1 MPKYPQ
7 ELIDRAHDLA
17 FKGDLSNKEIA
28 KHLKSFWPEIF
39 KDDAKIANQLHHILY
54 VKKDSGFWIEDM
66 KKIME
71 KAPPS
76 NGYQVAVRLSR
87 DVYERLDK
95 YRNKTRI
102 SKTAT
107 IEQAI
112 IEHLDYKESVTDPVP
127 PKKPT
132 IAESFLDFFTLKRF
146 R

>member
-1 MPKYPQ
+1 MPKHSQ
-7 ELIDRAHDLA
+7 ELIDQAHDLA

-28 KHLKSFWPEIF
+28 KKLNLT
-39 KDDAKIANQLHHILY
+39 ANQLHYILY
-54 VKKDSGFWIEDM
+54 TKQDSGYWIKDV

-76 NGYQVAVRLSR
+76 GGYQVAVRLNR

-95 YRNKTRI
+95 YRSKTRI

-112 IEHLDYKESVTDPVP
+112 IEHLDYKESVTVP
-127 PKKPT
+127 LKKPT
-132 IAESFLDFFTLKRF
+132 LTESFLNFFISKDSR
-146 R
+146 

>member
-1 MPKYPQ
+1 MPKHSQ

-28 KHLKSFWPEIF
+28 KKLNLT
-39 KDDAKIANQLHHILY
+39 ANQLHYILY
-54 VKKDSGFWIEDM
+54 TKQDSGYWIKDV

-76 NGYQVAVRLSR
+76 GGYQVAVRLNR

-95 YRNKTRI
+95 YRSKTRI

-112 IEHLDYKESVTDPVP
+112 IEHLDYKESVTVP

>member
-1 MPKYPQ
+1 MPKHSQ
-7 ELIDRAHDLA
+7 KLIDKAHDLA

-28 KHLKSFWPEIF
+28 KKLNLT
-39 KDDAKIANQLHHILY
+39 ANQLHYILY
-54 VKKDSGFWIEDM
+54 TKQDSGYWIKDV

-76 NGYQVAVRLSR
+76 GGYQVAVRLNR

-112 IEHLDYKESVTDPVP
+112 IEHLDYKESVTVP

>member
-1 MPKYPQ
+1 MPKHSQ

-28 KHLKSFWPEIF
+28 KKLNLT
-39 KDDAKIANQLHHILY
+39 ANQLHYILY
-54 VKKDSGFWIEDM
+54 TKQDSGYWIKDV

-76 NGYQVAVRLSR
+76 GGYQVAVRLNR

-95 YRNKTRI
+95 YRSKTRI

-112 IEHLDYKESVTDPVP
+112 IEHLDYKESVTVP

-132 IAESFLDFFTLKRF
+132 LTESFLNFFISKDSR
-146 R
+146 

>member
-1 MPKYPQ
+1 MPKHSQ

-28 KHLKSFWPEIF
+28 KKLNLT
-39 KDDAKIANQLHHILY
+39 ANQLHYILY
-54 VKKDSGFWIEDM
+54 TKQDSGYWIKDV

-76 NGYQVAVRLSR
+76 GGYQVAVRLNR

-95 YRNKTRI
+95 YRSKTRI

-112 IEHLDYKESVTDPVP
+112 IEHLDYKESVTVP
-127 PKKPT
+127 LKKPT
-132 IAESFLDFFTLKRF
+132 LTESFLNFFISKDSR
-146 R
+146 